1 MKSFSLNEDA
11 IAELYEAGVRY
22 ESEREGLGIEF
33 VTAVREDIDFI
44 CHSPESMQRIHRDVR
59 RKVMSRFPFNIIYR
73 ILPDKIRV
81 LAVAHQKRRPLYWLS
96 RK

>member
-11 IAELYEAGVRY
+11 IAELYEAGVHY
-22 ESEREGLGIEF
+22 ESEREGLGIQF

-44 CHSPESMQRIHRDVR
+44 CQFPEAMQRIRRDVR
-59 RKVMSRFPFNIIYR
+59 RKVMSRFPYNIIYK

-81 LAVAHQKRRPLYWLS
+81 LAVAHQKRRPLYWAN
-96 RK
+96 RT